1 LSIILAAAFISACAV
16 PAACAAGE
24 ASSLKTSIT
33 SPSADEYAVYS
44 DLINSRYAKDGV
56 SLIVVE
62 DHTSGESDGIWE
74 LHGIDGELLEDYQAR
89 NKAEYGLE
97 RLFSLKTS
105 YELISE
111 GEALDTLSDYE
122 GAWDTFYEIYPD
134 SQGILILSRVGFDKN
149 KTQALVYACNQA
161 GPAAIDGNYYLLV
174 RNGASWIVKD
184 VFEALI

>member
-1 LSIILAAAFISACAV
+1 MVLAVTFISACAV
-16 PAACAAGE
+16 PVACPAGE
-24 ASSLKTSIT
+24 ASSLKTSVT
-33 SPSADEYAVYS
+33 SPDADEYAVYS
-44 DLINSRYAKDGV
+44 DLISSRYAKDGV

-74 LHGIDGELLEDYQAR
+74 LHGIDGELLKDYQAK
-89 NKAEYGLE
+89 NKAAYGLE
-97 RLFSLKTS
+97 RRFSLKTS

-111 GEALDTLSDYE
+111 GEAIDTLSDYE
-122 GAWDTFYEIYPD
+122 GDWDTFYEIYPD

-161 GPAAIDGNYYLLV
+161 GPAAIEGIYCLLA
-174 RNGASWIVKD
+174 RNGNAWAVKD